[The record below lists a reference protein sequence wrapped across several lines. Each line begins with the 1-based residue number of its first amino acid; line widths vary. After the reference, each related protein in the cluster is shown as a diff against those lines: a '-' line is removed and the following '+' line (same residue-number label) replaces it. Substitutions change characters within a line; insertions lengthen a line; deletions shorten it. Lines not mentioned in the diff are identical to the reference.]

1 MRKDRPVVLGV
12 MKDGSDAIEVR
23 PLKVLLDNADA
34 VTDARGTVGD
44 ER

>member
-1 MRKDRPVVLGV
+1 
-12 MKDGSDAIEVR
+12 MKDGSDATEVG
-23 PLKVLLDNADA
+23 PLMVLLDDADA